1 MVVGV
6 IKKSKYVVFGVLK
19 YTDFDFTIDI
29 TFKAKVLVGVKRGG
43 VSVKVLIQF
52 AAVFI
57 GILFNFDIHT
67 TKKEKCGLCFYLVQI
82 NIKLNDS
89 NYF

>member
-1 MVVGV
+1 MGFH
-6 IKKSKYVVFGVLK
+6 ST

-29 TFKAKVLVGVKRGG
+29 TFEAKVLVGVKRGG
-43 VSVKVLIQF
+43 VSNVKVLIQF

-57 GILFNFDIHT
+57 GILVNFDIHT